1 VSAKFRHRITLAV
14 VGFAAGLSS
23 ACGDLVT
30 QGRSPAQL
38 AVVSLQAA
46 SGARPQD
53 LASTLLSDVITTVQT
68 TVGGQQ
74 VSVPTV
80 FNDVGEATF
89 ALVLKDPGDPVAPAA
104 PSSLNQITISRY
116 HVAYRRTDG
125 HNTPGVDVPFPFDSA
140 VTLTVPADGT
150 ATTGFQIVRHAA
162 KQEAPLAA
170 LGANPDIISTI
181 AEVTF
186 YGRDQVGNDVTA
198 TGTIGI
204 DFGNFADPE

>member
-1 VSAKFRHRITLAV
+1 
-14 VGFAAGLSS
+14 
-23 ACGDLVT
+23 
-30 QGRSPAQL
+30 
-38 AVVSLQAA
+38 
-46 SGARPQD
+46 
-53 LASTLLSDVITTVQT
+53 
-68 TVGGQQ
+68 

-89 ALVLKDPGDPVAPAA
+89 ALVLKDPGDPAAPAA